1 MELKKAGEWLKNVL
15 KKENALRLVMV
26 LGICGIA
33 LLALSSFGSG
43 GEEPREEPKQ
53 EEPNAAY
60 ARTLEQ
66 DLTRIVTAITGERD
80 PAIMVTLENTGSRVY
95 AEDEKESS
103 QEKESTH
110 VVLEDSQGAQ
120 SPLTVTQVQPRIQGI
135 VIVSARAK
143 DPAVKEKLTN
153 AAMTALGIPSSRVCV
168 TCGD

>member
-1 MELKKAGEWLKNVL
+1 MELKKAGEWLQKAL
-15 KKENALRLVMV
+15 KKENALRLVVV

-33 LLALSSFGSG
+33 LLALSSFDFGSS
-43 GEEPREEPKQ
+43 EPQKEPEREET
-53 EEPNAAY
+53 NAAY
-60 ARTLEQ
+60 ARALEQ
-66 DLTRIVTAITGERD
+66 DLARIVTAITGEHS
-80 PAIMVTLENTGSRVY
+80 PVIMVTLENTGSRVY

-103 QEKESTH
+103 EEKESAH

-120 SPLTVTQVQPRIQGI
+120 SPLTVTQVQPKIQGV

-153 AAMTALGIPSSRVCV
+153 AAMTALGLPSSRVCV